1 MSGTGLV
8 SCGSGTRLETPSDAE
23 LLRSLGAREP
33 AALERLYDRHARYA
47 LGIASRILGDREEAE
62 ALVQDVFGR
71 LWKRQVRYDPR
82 RGCFTTWLFA
92 VSRDRALDR
101 LRQRARRPEDHPIG
115 AVYHLPVF
123 ADPDVAAAV
132 DPRRR
137 AVDTALA
144 QLPDPERRAIQ
155 LSFYQGMTHSEIART
170 MGEPR
175 GTVKRRIARAVAE
188 LRTTLASS
196 GVSV

>member
-23 LLRSLGAREP
+23 LLQSLGAREP
-33 AALERLYDRHARYA
+33 AALERLYDRHAPYA

-82 RGCFTTWLFA
+82 RGCFSTWLFA
-92 VSRDRALDR
+92 TSRDRALDR

-115 AVYHLPVF
+115 AVHYLPAF
-123 ADPDVAAAV
+123 TGADVAP
-132 DPRRR
+132 DPRRCT
-137 AVDTALA
+137 VDTALA

-170 MGEPR
+170 VGEPPE
-175 GTVKRRIARAVAE
+175 TVKRRIARAVARM
-188 LRTTLASS
+188 RTNLASS
-196 GVSV
+196 GVTA